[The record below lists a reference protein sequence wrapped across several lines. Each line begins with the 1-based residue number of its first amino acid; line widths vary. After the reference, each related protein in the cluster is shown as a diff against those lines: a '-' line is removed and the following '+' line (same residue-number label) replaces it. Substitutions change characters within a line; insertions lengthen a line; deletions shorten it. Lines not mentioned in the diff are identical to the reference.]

1 MSLASLINIC
11 EKKIEI
17 KLLKFNIIWN
27 EIEIFFFLI
36 NSNLKLGKL
45 QLSNLWF
52 DQNLS
57 YLFVV

>member
-27 EIEIFFFLI
+27 EIEIFFFNKFKFKI
-36 NSNLKLGKL
+36 G
-45 QLSNLWF
+45 
-52 DQNLS
+52 
-57 YLFVV
+57 